1 MKKKHYTIVTSLLL
15 LIICIVT
22 ILLAKPL
29 RKSPTLYMLTSSNSA
44 PNVENATVKI
54 AEEYK
59 WWNGSSF
66 ISESAINNSTINFD
80 NTTYIGTYQYSKYN
94 NYDSF
99 ETDYYCSADVVMW
112 GLNATNGEL
121 VYINLKTPSF
131 FEKEPLLQ
139 DVDNI
144 KEIGL
149 ELAQKYAS
157 LFINLNDYILYNTRR
172 SPYQPDRTQKAKMVF
187 YTYTFVKKINNE
199 CSSAYISV
207 QITSKGNLAS
217 IVIGDLNAFSD
228 QYTKQIDSFKDLDI
242 DNLVISELKSI
253 TKELDSPTFD
263 ITNKYYALNPEG
275 KIVICVTAK
284 CSYYIINDQNE
295 RESAGFI
302 YEFVI
307 K

>member
-1 MKKKHYTIVTSLLL
+1 MSSLK
-15 LIICIVT
+15 V
-22 ILLAKPL
+22 
-29 RKSPTLYMLTSSNSA
+29 
-44 PNVENATVKI
+44 

-59 WWNGSSF
+59 WWNGNSFSSP
-66 ISESAINNSTINFD
+66 SAESTLYVKFD
-80 NTTYIGTYQYSKYN
+80 GKSYNVDYIYSRYN
-94 NYDSF
+94 NYNSF
-99 ETDYYCSADVVMW
+99 ATDYYGNTRGVTFGINS
-112 GLNATNGEL
+112 NTGEL
-121 VYINLKTPSF
+121 VYINLKTSSF
-131 FEKEPLLQ
+131 FRSEPKLE

-144 KEIGL
+144 KETGK
-149 ELAQKYAS
+149 ELAEKYAS
-157 LFINLNDYILYNTRR
+157 MYIDLSDYILYNTRR
-172 SPYQPDRTQKAKMVF
+172 SPYQPDRTQKTKMVF

-295 RESAGFI
+295 REWASFI
-302 YEFVI
+302 YEFVV